1 VRQSSTGAAHRRSPT
16 PARRRPCAGIGD
28 VIDVERIGTR
38 LTRAAGPGYPVVVDS
53 THPPRTPPPAT
64 PARVALV
71 LIIAAAAATAIVVF
85 TDAPGFVD
93 LLIVLACAL
102 GLGLVARR
110 MARRVRGR
118 RRG

>member
-1 VRQSSTGAAHRRSPT
+1 
-16 PARRRPCAGIGD
+16 
-28 VIDVERIGTR
+28 
-38 LTRAAGPGYPVVVDS
+38 
-53 THPPRTPPPAT
+53 
-64 PARVALV
+64 VALV